1 MQTIV
6 VLLRGINVGG
16 RNKIA
21 MRDLRQAFADL
32 GFIEP
37 TTFIQSGNVIAGTRR
52 ANGPALVR
60 TIERGLS
67 DAFGY
72 KARVVVLDLAEM
84 KTVVREIPKDWDVD
98 DASMRY
104 NVLFTTTALTPKE
117 LAKRIEPKPE
127 IEAVKAGTYA
137 LYWSAPFVT
146 VTRTAMIK
154 LSAHADYGELT
165 IRNLRTTQKLLEL
178 MQAHAAR

>member
-21 MRDLRQAFADL
+21 MRDLQQTFADL
-32 GFIEP
+32 GFLKP
-37 TTFIQSGNVIAGTRR
+37 TTFIQSGNVVAWTRKS
-52 ANGPALVR
+52 NGPALVR
-60 TIERGLS
+60 VIERGLS

-72 KARVVVLDLAEM
+72 HARVVVLDLDQM
-84 KTVVREIPKDWDVD
+84 KTVVRQIPKDWDVD

-104 NVLFTTTALTPKE
+104 NVIFTTAALTPKA
-117 LAKRIEPKPE
+117 LAERVAPKPD

-146 VTRTAMIK
+146 VTKTAMIK
-154 LSAHADYGELT
+154 LSGHADYGELT
-165 IRNLRTTQKLLEL
+165 IRNLRTTQKLLDL
-178 MQAHAAR
+178 MQAHAAG

>member
-21 MRDLRQAFADL
+21 MKDLRQTFADL
-32 GFIEP
+32 GFVEP
-37 TTFIQSGNVIAGTRR
+37 TTFIQSGNVVAGTRTS
-52 ANGPALVR
+52 NGPALVR
-60 TIERGLS
+60 SIERGLS

-72 KARVVVLDLAEM
+72 EARVVVRDLPEM
-84 KTVVREIPKDWDVD
+84 KTVVRQIPKDWDVD

-104 NVLFTTTALTPKE
+104 NVIFTTAAITPKE
-117 LAKRIEPKPE
+117 LAKRVKPKPD

-137 LYWSAPFVT
+137 LYWSAPFAT
-146 VTRTAMIK
+146 LTKTTMIK

-165 IRNLRTTQKLLEL
+165 IRNLRTTRKLLEL
-178 MQAHAAR
+178 MQAHASG